1 VSLHLLS
8 PVTRGLVTRGILES
22 GTLNAPWS
30 HMTAERAAQIG
41 QMLVEDCSC
50 NVTSLKVSLLNQKL
64 RVMMP
69 ELQLK
74 LH

>member
-41 QMLVEDCSC
+41 EMLVDDCSC
-50 NVTSLKVSLLNQKL
+50 NATSLKVRAIS
-64 RVMMP
+64 
-69 ELQLK
+69 
-74 LH
+74 